1 MVRATTCTLE
11 VSVEQAL
18 MLRDSGDSNFKQL
31 VAQMVCVECG
41 KPVRPF
47 REGTTTTAHF
57 EHWERN
63 PDCSLSYPETK

>member
-31 VAQMVCVECG
+31 VEQMVCFECG
-41 KPVRPF
+41 KSVRPF
-47 REGTTTTAHF
+47 REGATTTAHF
-57 EHWERN
+57 EHRERN
-63 PDCSLSYPETK
+63 PDCSLSDPERE